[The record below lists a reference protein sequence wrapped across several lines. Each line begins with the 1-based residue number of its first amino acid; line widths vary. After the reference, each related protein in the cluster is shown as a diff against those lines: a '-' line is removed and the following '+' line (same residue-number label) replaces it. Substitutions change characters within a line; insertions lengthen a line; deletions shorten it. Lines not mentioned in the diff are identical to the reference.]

1 MTLLPPKLSNEYKA
15 LKIAEYG
22 LYPIFAI
29 YIFRSLVHFLAE
41 NSGLV
46 GIASIKELPI
56 LNGLDPNQL
65 VYLFASL
72 WGATQVSLTL
82 ILLILFIKY
91 KNLIPLIYL
100 VCLLDHCFRLI
111 SGSLHPLTED
121 YYINTPPGVIANIP
135 LLIYFILMF
144 YLSLKGNAQNDWFL
158 LFLQK
163 PLFIFNSS

>member
-1 MTLLPPKLSNEYKA
+1 MTLLPNKLNHDYEGS
-15 LKIAEYG
+15 KIAIYG

-29 YIFRSLVHFLAE
+29 YIFRSLVHFLSE
-41 NSGLV
+41 NAGLV
-46 GIASIKELPI
+46 GIATIKELPLI
-56 LNGLDPNQL
+56 NNINPNDL

-91 KNLIPLIYL
+91 KSLIPLIYM

-121 YYINTPPGVIANIP
+121 YYINTPPGVIGNIP
-135 LLIYFILMF
+135 MLVYFILMF
-144 YLSLKGNAQNDWFL
+144 YLSLKKRVEYHD
-158 LFLQK
+158 
-163 PLFIFNSS
+163 